1 MQNLDIISINI
12 WQVVISLANLVILF
26 LILKK
31 FLFEPVK
38 KIKAQ
43 RENEIET
50 QYKKAEKA
58 RKEADDLK
66 AGWEDKITTADQK
79 ADEIISEAV
88 ERANERNEIMLYES
102 REKADQIIR
111 KAKADIERDRRE
123 ARETIKKEIVDVSQ
137 VISSRRKSLMFP
149 RLSPSRSS
157 AVRSIWMTIEILSM
171 TLSTN

>member
-1 MQNLDIISINI
+1 MQNLDIISINL

-50 QYKKAEKA
+50 QYKKAKKA
-58 RKEADDLK
+58 RREADELK
-66 AGWEDKITTADQK
+66 AGWEDKIAAADQK
-79 ADEIISEAV
+79 ADEIINEAV

-137 VISSRRKSLMFP
+137 VISEQIIRR
-149 RLSPSRSS
+149 
-157 AVRSIWMTIEILSM
+157 EINMDDHRDLIDDAIDKM
-171 TLSTN
+171 GEAR

>member
-88 ERANERNEIMLYES
+88 DRANERNEIMLYES

-137 VISSRRKSLMFP
+137 VISEQIIGR
-149 RLSPSRSS
+149 
-157 AVRSIWMTIEILSM
+157 EINMDDHRDLIDDAIDKLGE
-171 TLSTN
+171 TK

>member
-12 WQVVISLANLVILF
+12 WQIVISLANLVILF

-102 REKADQIIR
+102 RKG
-111 KAKADIERDRRE
+111 
-123 ARETIKKEIVDVSQ
+123 
-137 VISSRRKSLMFP
+137 
-149 RLSPSRSS
+149 
-157 AVRSIWMTIEILSM
+157 
-171 TLSTN
+171 

>member
-58 RKEADDLK
+58 SKEADDLK
-66 AGWEDKITTADQK
+66 AGWEDKMTTADQK

-137 VISSRRKSLMFP
+137 VISEQIIGR
-149 RLSPSRSS
+149 
-157 AVRSIWMTIEILSM
+157 EINMDDHRDLIDDAIDKLGE
-171 TLSTN
+171 TK

>member
-123 ARETIKKEIVDVSQ
+123 ARETVKKEIVDVSQ
-137 VISSRRKSLMFP
+137 VISEQIIGR
-149 RLSPSRSS
+149 
-157 AVRSIWMTIEILSM
+157 EINMDDHRDLIDDAIDKLGE
-171 TLSTN
+171 TK

>member
-137 VISSRRKSLMFP
+137 IISEQIIGR
-149 RLSPSRSS
+149 
-157 AVRSIWMTIEILSM
+157 EINMDDHRELIDDAIDKLGE
-171 TLSTN
+171 TK

>member
-58 RKEADDLK
+58 NQEANELK

-137 VISSRRKSLMFP
+137 VISEQIIGR
-149 RLSPSRSS
+149 
-157 AVRSIWMTIEILSM
+157 EINMDDHRDLIDDAIDKLGE
-171 TLSTN
+171 TK

>member
-111 KAKADIERDRRE
+111 RAKADIERDRRE

-137 VISSRRKSLMFP
+137 VISEQIIGR
-149 RLSPSRSS
+149 
-157 AVRSIWMTIEILSM
+157 EINMDDHRDLIDDAIDKLGE
-171 TLSTN
+171 TQ

>member
-137 VISSRRKSLMFP
+137 VISEQILGR
-149 RLSPSRSS
+149 
-157 AVRSIWMTIEILSM
+157 EINMDDHRDLIDDAIDKLGE
-171 TLSTN
+171 TK

>member
-123 ARETIKKEIVDVSQ
+123 ARETLKKEIVDVSQ
-137 VISSRRKSLMFP
+137 VISEQIIGR
-149 RLSPSRSS
+149 
-157 AVRSIWMTIEILSM
+157 EINMDDHRDLIDDAIDKLGE
-171 TLSTN
+171 TK

>member
-12 WQVVISLANLVILF
+12 WQIVISLANLVILF

-137 VISSRRKSLMFP
+137 VISEQIIGR
-149 RLSPSRSS
+149 
-157 AVRSIWMTIEILSM
+157 EINMDDHRELIDDAIDKLGE
-171 TLSTN
+171 TK

>member
-38 KIKAQ
+38 KIKTQ

-58 RKEADDLK
+58 SKEADDLK

-137 VISSRRKSLMFP
+137 VISEQIIGR
-149 RLSPSRSS
+149 
-157 AVRSIWMTIEILSM
+157 EINMDDHRDLIDDAIDKLGE
-171 TLSTN
+171 TK

>member
-43 RENEIET
+43 RGNEIEA
-50 QYKKAEKA
+50 QYRKPEKA
-58 RKEADDLK
+58 RQEANELK
-66 AGWEDKITTADQK
+66 AGWEEKIATADQK
-79 ADEIISEAV
+79 ADEIINEAV
-88 ERANERNEIMLYES
+88 ERANSRNEVMLYES

-111 KAKADIERDRRE
+111 KAKADFERDRRE

-137 VISSRRKSLMFP
+137 VISEQIIGR
-149 RLSPSRSS
+149 
-157 AVRSIWMTIEILSM
+157 EINMDDHRDLIDNAIDRM
-171 TLSTN
+171 GEPK

>member
-58 RKEADDLK
+58 SKEADDLK

-137 VISSRRKSLMFP
+137 VISEQIIGR
-149 RLSPSRSS
+149 
-157 AVRSIWMTIEILSM
+157 EINMDDHRELIDDAIDKLGE
-171 TLSTN
+171 TK

>member
-31 FLFEPVK
+31 FLFEPVM

-137 VISSRRKSLMFP
+137 VISEQIIGR
-149 RLSPSRSS
+149 
-157 AVRSIWMTIEILSM
+157 EINMDDHRDLIDDAIDKLGE
-171 TLSTN
+171 TK

>member
-58 RKEADDLK
+58 RREADDLK
-66 AGWEDKITTADQK
+66 AGWEGRIATADQK

-137 VISSRRKSLMFP
+137 VISEQIIGR
-149 RLSPSRSS
+149 
-157 AVRSIWMTIEILSM
+157 EINMDDHRDLIDDAIDKM
-171 TLSTN
+171 GEAR

>member
-58 RKEADDLK
+58 SKEADDLK
-66 AGWEDKITTADQK
+66 AGWEDEITTADQK

-137 VISSRRKSLMFP
+137 VISEQIIGR
-149 RLSPSRSS
+149 
-157 AVRSIWMTIEILSM
+157 EINMDDHRDLIDDAIDKLGE
-171 TLSTN
+171 TK

>member
-88 ERANERNEIMLYES
+88 ERTNERNEIMLYES

-137 VISSRRKSLMFP
+137 VISEQIIGR
-149 RLSPSRSS
+149 
-157 AVRSIWMTIEILSM
+157 EINMDDHRDLIDDAIDKLGE
-171 TLSTN
+171 TK